1 MAKAMP
7 FVIDR
12 SVQGLETLLLSAF
25 DRMNPPQ
32 KHSQATRQ
40 ITSSSYSFGNHTTNM

>member
-7 FVIDR
+7 FVANR

-25 DRMNPPQ
+25 DRMNPLAKTPPREP
-32 KHSQATRQ
+32 T
-40 ITSSSYSFGNHTTNM
+40 ITVSSYSFGNDTTNM